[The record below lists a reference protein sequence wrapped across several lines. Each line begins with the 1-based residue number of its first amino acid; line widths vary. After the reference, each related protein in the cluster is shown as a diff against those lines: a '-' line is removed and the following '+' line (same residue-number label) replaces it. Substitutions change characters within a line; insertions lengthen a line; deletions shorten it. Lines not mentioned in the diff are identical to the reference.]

1 MKVYWRCT
9 ALLLFACAVW
19 RPCQAKNV
27 AVVVPKSNNSGNI
40 SSSELAKFFASSS
53 QKWADGRNVVLV
65 LPGGMSSEDA
75 ELVVQRIF
83 KLDQTGARKFLATHK
98 GSFITVSSEPDV
110 LNKVES
116 IPGAIGVVDVYSITS
131 TINVLKVDGKL
142 PLEQG
147 YLLR

>member
-9 ALLLFACAVW
+9 ALLLFASAFW

-27 AVVVPKSNNSGNI
+27 AVVVPKSNSTGNI
-40 SSSELAKFFASSS
+40 SSTELAKFFASGSR
-53 QKWADGRNVVLV
+53 KWGDGRSVVLV
-65 LPGGMSSEDA
+65 LPGGVSSEDA
-75 ELVVQRIF
+75 ELAVQRIF
-83 KLDQTGARKFLATHK
+83 KMDQPGARKFLATHK
-98 GSFITVSSEPDV
+98 DLFITASSELDV
-110 LNKVES
+110 LKTVES
-116 IPGAIGVVDVYSITS
+116 TPGSIGLVDVYSITS

>member
-9 ALLLFACAVW
+9 ALLLFASAFW

-27 AVVVPKSNNSGNI
+27 AVVVPKSNNTGNI
-40 SSSELAKFFASSS
+40 TSTELAKFFASSR
-53 QKWADGRNVVLV
+53 KWPDGKSVILV
-65 LPGGMSSEDA
+65 LPGGMSAEDA

-83 KLDQTGARKFLATHK
+83 KLDPADARKFLATHK
-98 GSFITVSSEPDV
+98 DFFIAASSEPDV
-110 LNKVES
+110 LRKVES
-116 IPGAIGVVDVYSITS
+116 TPGAIGLVDVYSITS

>member
-40 SSSELAKFFASSS
+40 SSSELAKFFASSAR
-53 QKWADGRNVVLV
+53 KWADGRSVVLV
-65 LPGGMSSEDA
+65 LPGGMSSADA

-83 KLDQTGARKFLATHK
+83 KLDQAGARKFLATHK
-98 GSFITVSSEPDV
+98 DLFITASSESDV
-110 LNKVES
+110 LRKVES
-116 IPGAIGVVDVYSITS
+116 LPGAIGLVDVYSITS
-131 TINVLKVDGKL
+131 TINVLRVDGKL